1 MWSDYYEPKLYVY
14 GAAAGRVT
22 AMEGEAPS
30 APPSV
35 SREHRCQQATMT
47 LLHHAQRNHLAIAA
61 AAATTITTTPTTTTT
76 TTTLVR
82 SESYGERL

>member
-30 APPSV
+30 AAPSAPHEQCCQPAAMASV
-35 SREHRCQQATMT
+35 HRTPRLAAETATT
-47 LLHHAQRNHLAIAA
+47 TA
-61 AAATTITTTPTTTTT
+61 AAATT
-76 TTTLVR
+76 R
-82 SESYGERL
+82 AQ